1 MNLTLLAKDI
11 QQTDNSSVNYCSSL
25 RKELL
30 LIYYKKK
37 KKTIYLNTI

>member
-11 QQTDNSSVNYCSSL
+11 QTDNSSVNYCSSL